1 MNEPDCQ
8 RWHAR
13 RSSYRP
19 AGEPI
24 DPRRFG
30 VDLIDEAPARAFV
43 QAHHYSAT
51 MPAACV
57 RVGLF
62 RHLPHRAEELVGVAV
77 FSVGVQPKA
86 MLTHAGTAAGLE
98 LGRLVLLDDVEAN
111 GESWFVSRAFRL
123 LQSERPEL
131 RAVLSYSDPVPR
143 TTTTGHLVMPGHVGT
158 VYQAL
163 SARHVGHSAARWLWL
178 APDGRVVS
186 ERSLSKIRQEDRG
199 AAYALAQL
207 IGWGA
212 PKRALREGP
221 FRRVKHPGNI
231 AYVWAVG
238 AERKATEA
246 AFPAARPYPK
256 RAAMLAVQDA
266 VDHLR
271 GSR

>member
-1 MNEPDCQ
+1 MTGCQ
-8 RWHAR
+8 RWRAH
-13 RSSYRP
+13 RSTYRP

-24 DPRRFG
+24 DPSRFA
-30 VDLIDEAPARAFV
+30 VELIDEAPARAFV
-43 QAHHYSAT
+43 EAHHYSRT

-57 RVGLF
+57 RAGLW
-62 RHLPHRAEELVGVAV
+62 RRLPNRADELVGVAV

-86 MLTHAGTAAGLE
+86 LTTHAGTAAGLE
-98 LGRLVLLDDVEAN
+98 LGRLVLLDDVAAN

-143 TTTTGHLVMPGHVGT
+143 VTAAGHLIMPGHVGT

-163 SARHVGHSAARWLWL
+163 GARHVGHSAARWLWL

-212 PKRALREGP
+212 PRPAPLEDSAAYVSRALREGP

-231 AYVWAVG
+231 AYVWAMG
-238 AERKATEA
+238 RDRKTTEA
-246 AFPAARPYPK
+246 RFPAGRPYPK
-256 RAAMLAVQDA
+256 KVAP
-266 VDHLR
+266 
-271 GSR
+271 